1 MKLVGYQNIFGRA
14 RKRMWIMR
22 RLVALGSSVLDLLSV
37 LRYQVLSVLQFAV
50 PAWTTMTSQAES
62 RIIESMQ
69 KTGLYLIYG
78 TRYRSYNWAFR
89 EAAMKTQAEQ
99 RNSIFEEFT

>member
-78 TRYRSYNWAFR
+78 TRYRSYNWTFR

-99 RNSIFEEFT
+99 RNIIFEVFT